1 MLVSYEL
8 YAFDLAE
15 KLAQC
20 HDFFFAVFLRKIAN
34 HQSFI
39 VLYFYFVR
47 LSFALSQSLLH
58 QTSTARQLLALL
70 CSWIVRIEIGV
81 STEQLRIGWV
91 DSLGVLGSAN
101 FEVIAFDLHLLEHEA
116 LRRFIRSS
124 EIDKGIVAIAAYPA
138 SYHWIS
144 TLEYASGLAEVNKS
158 LVQDLSKILS

>member
-15 KLAQC
+15 KLAQS
-20 HDFFFAVFLRKIAN
+20 HDFFFAMLLRKIAD

-58 QTSTARQLLALL
+58 QTSTACQLLALL
-70 CSWIVRIEIGV
+70 CSRIVRIEVRV

-91 DSLGVLGSAN
+91 NSLSVFGSTN
-101 FEVIAFDLHLLEHEA
+101 FEVIAFDLHLL
-116 LRRFIRSS
+116 
-124 EIDKGIVAIAAYPA
+124 
-138 SYHWIS
+138 
-144 TLEYASGLAEVNKS
+144 
-158 LVQDLSKILS
+158 